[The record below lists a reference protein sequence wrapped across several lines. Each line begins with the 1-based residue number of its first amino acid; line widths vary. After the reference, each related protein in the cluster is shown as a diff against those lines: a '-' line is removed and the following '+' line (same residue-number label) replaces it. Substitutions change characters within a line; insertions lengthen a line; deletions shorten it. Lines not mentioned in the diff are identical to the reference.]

1 MKEVF
6 NYGYSPGNNVFYPMP
21 LKNDFQAANSWPD
34 DVVGVSDDVYFE
46 FTGVKPAGKVR
57 QADASG
63 LPCWVDAPSKSKDEC
78 VSDAEAK
85 KQVLIA
91 QVNEFISEKQWPGK
105 AAIGRLKGDELTQ
118 YSLWLD
124 YLDALEV
131 VDTLKAPDITWPDKP
146 E

>member
-1 MKEVF
+1 MKAVF
-6 NYGYSPGNNVFYPMP
+6 NYGYSPGNNVFYPLP
-21 LKNDFQAANSWPD
+21 LKSDFQAADSWPD
-34 DVVGVSDDVYFE
+34 DVVGVADDVYFE

-91 QVNEFISEKQWPGK
+91 QANITMNDKQWPGK
-105 AAIGRLKGDELTQ
+105 AALGRLKGDELAQ
-118 YSLWLD
+118 YGLWLD
-124 YLDALEV
+124 YLDALESV
-131 VDTLKAPDITWPDKP
+131 KTSLAPNIKWPEQP